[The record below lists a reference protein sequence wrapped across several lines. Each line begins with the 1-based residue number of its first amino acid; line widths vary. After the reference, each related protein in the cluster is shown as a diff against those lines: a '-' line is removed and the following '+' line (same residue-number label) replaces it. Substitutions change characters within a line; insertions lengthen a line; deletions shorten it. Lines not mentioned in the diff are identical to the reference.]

1 MWGMDRISRRGM
13 MGAGAVLAAGMALPA
28 RAAAVPGVSDET
40 GNSVPGA
47 QVLPLWPGRIPGDIG
62 THITRSVQNVQF
74 GSSPPDRWVRG
85 VARPVLVA
93 IRPAKPDGAAALI
106 MPGGGYSMQS
116 FEKEGVT
123 PARWLAGRGTTAFVL
138 MYRLPGEGWG
148 QQNLAPLQDAQRAMR
163 VIRAHAG
170 DFGVDPARVLAMGF
184 SAGGHLAGS
193 LATRHGEKTYEPV
206 DAADSLS
213 ARPDVAGLI
222 YPVVSMMPGLTH
234 EGSRDLLL
242 GKDAPEAALR
252 AASVEQHVTADLPPL
267 FLTHALDDGAVPVGG
282 TLALF
287 EAARALKRTVDLH
300 VVAKGGHGF
309 GMELPATES
318 GSLWPQLLERF
329 AASNG
334 LFAARKV

>member
-1 MWGMDRISRRGM
+1 MDRISRRDM
-13 MGAGAVLAAGMALPA
+13 LGAGAALATMAAGFATPA
-28 RAAAVPGVSDET
+28 QAAQAAVADET
-40 GNSVPGA
+40 GASVPGA
-47 QVLPLWPGRIPGDIG
+47 QVIPLWPGKIPGDIG
-62 THITRSVQNVQF
+62 TLITRRVQNVHF
-74 GSSPPDRWVRG
+74 GQSPPDRWIRG

-93 IRPAKPDGAAALI
+93 IRPARPDGSAALI
-106 MPGGGYSMQS
+106 MPGGGYEMQS

-138 MYRLPGEGWG
+138 IYRLPGEGWG
-148 QQNLAPLQDAQRAMR
+148 NHALVPLQDAQRAMR
-163 VIRAHAG
+163 LIRAHAG
-170 DFGVDPARVLAMGF
+170 DFGVDPARVMVMGF

-193 LATRHGEKTYEPV
+193 LATRHGEKVYEPV

-234 EGSRDLLL
+234 AGSRDWLL

-252 AASVEQHVTADLPPL
+252 AASVEQRVTADLPPL
-267 FLTHALDDGAVPVGG
+267 FLTHAVDDGTVPVGG

-287 EAARALKRTVDLH
+287 DAARAQKRIVDMH
-300 VVAKGGHGF
+300 IVAKGGHGF
-309 GMELPATES
+309 GMELPAGET

-329 AASNG
+329 AGSNG
-334 LFAARKV
+334 LFGARG